1 MKRKQKL
8 GVIMLALLLS
18 TTTWADAKISL
29 TNGAVVAAKD
39 DVLEDKNWLKIELRE
54 DVPTTGAMFFIQ
66 IENSEWQVPPI
77 ETTITSLA
85 GPNQGKIVGHYKKNS
100 NREVQVQLYG
110 TKNLQ
115 PGQAVAKSGDV
126 IKIPLHVKLTGG
138 EARVFVDSNG
148 SVVYDPTVVPFTQI
162 SGQDKEATKKEEEVP
177 LTSESVSVEKIVCFK
192 IGSNKYT
199 VNNEERTMEGNPYLA
214 EGRTMLPLRYLAN
227 SLGVLDEAIHYEKG
241 KVTLQKE
248 ELVVELN
255 VGSKEI
261 KKDGKLAHSML
272 TEPVLKEG
280 RVYVPIAEV
289 SALFGIEG
297 QWDKENQTATFVIKN
312 KK

>member
-1 MKRKQKL
+1 MKKKQKL

-18 TTTWADAKISL
+18 TTTWANAKISL

-39 DVLEDKNWLKIELRE
+39 DVLENKNWLKIELE
-54 DVPTTGAMFFIQ
+54 DDIPTTGAMFFIQ
-66 IENSEWQVPPI
+66 IENSEWQVPTT
-77 ETTITSLA
+77 ETTIASLA
-85 GPNQGKIVGHYKKNS
+85 GPNQGKIVGYYKKNS

-110 TKNLQ
+110 AMSLQ
-115 PGQAVAKSGDV
+115 PGQAVAESGDV
-126 IKIPLHVKLTGG
+126 FKIPLHVKLTGG

-148 SVVYDPTVVPFTQI
+148 SVVYDPTVVPFTQT
-162 SGQDKEATKKEEEVP
+162 SGQDKEATKKEEEVS
-177 LTSESVSVEKIVCFK
+177 LTPESVPVEKTVCFK

-199 VNNEERTMEGNPYLA
+199 VNNEERVMEGVPYLA
-214 EGRTMLPLRYLAN
+214 EGRTMIPLRYLAN
-227 SLGVLDEAIHYEKG
+227 SLGFLDEAIHYDKG

-261 KKDGKLAHSML
+261 KKDGKLAHNML

-289 SALFGIEG
+289 GALFGIEG
-297 QWDKENQTATFVIKN
+297 QWDQENQTATFVIKN
-312 KK
+312 KE